1 MGVTDCKREERR
13 GSSTLKNSLE
23 TNLERK
29 FSNLVPNYS
38 YHEVVE
44 ARIAVI
50 FSVWTNDKTVKING
64 VLSLYIVFENFFRS
78 QITGLFCR

>member
-13 GSSTLKNSLE
+13 GRSTLQNSLE

-29 FSNLVPNYS
+29 FSYLVPN

-78 QITGLFCR
+78 QITSFFCR